1 MLTGNDLLTAV
12 RNLPSMTDDFSQK
25 RFDDSGQTLY
35 TEWLKTCS
43 NMQSITEQE
52 QLEFYKKQVEFYKNR
67 GISTVFI
74 ENTRNLMT
82 TKLVDYYVNFIMD
95 GMSQQIKEEMLYEYL
110 VNEYKD
116 LSEKE
121 LTQQILENYG
131 DEWFEYLNENNLK

>member
-1 MLTGNDLLTAV
+1 M
-12 RNLPSMTDDFSQK
+12 MTDFS
-25 RFDDSGQTLY
+25 
-35 TEWLKTCS
+35 
-43 NMQSITEQE
+43 
-52 QLEFYKKQVEFYKNR
+52 
-67 GISTVFI
+67 I

-82 TKLVDYYVNFIMD
+82 TKLVDDYVNFIMD

-116 LSEKE
+116 FSEKE